1 MRSGRQYVDALGD
14 DRRVYLA
21 GTRVPNVAEH
31 PAFASAIQ
39 TVAALYDVALDP
51 ANDIQF
57 SPAESGGPANKAFMI
72 PRSADDLKARRLAS
86 VRLAQVSHGFIGR
99 GPDHVAGFL
108 AGFASAPDVF
118 DRARA
123 GCGENVVRYYRMVRD
138 NDLYVTY
145 VIIPPHVDRSKI
157 GRGQSDAYLQVGV
170 VAERDDG
177 VILRGSQKLGTGTV
191 LADELFV
198 SCMVPQKPGDEDYAL
213 SFAVPVS
220 TPGLKLYPRR
230 PYAPAQTG
238 AYDYPLSS
246 RFDESDALAVFDDAF
261 VPWERIF
268 VYRDVELTRNQFFH
282 TPAHVLGNTQA
293 QVRLAV
299 KMQFIAGVGR
309 KIAALSGTDTNPQ
322 VIDILGDLAYLA
334 ASVEGM
340 VLAAEANFR
349 IDARGVAVPDARFM
363 YALMGQQA
371 ELYPRALHLLRLLTT
386 SSVIQL
392 PDSYL
397 AQVSPETAADTE
409 RYVRSTGVSSEEHIK
424 LYRLAWDLI
433 GSEFASR
440 HHQYEMFYAGAPS
453 VGKAHA
459 FRNYRYDE
467 AVDQV
472 DRFLNSY
479 SLPAASVETAESFQG
494 SERFAQHWEG

>member
-39 TVAALYDVALDP
+39 TVAALYDVAFDP

-57 SPAESGGPANKAFMI
+57 SPAESGGPANKAFLI
-72 PRSADDLKARRLAS
+72 PHSADDLKARRLAS
-86 VRLAQVSHGFIGR
+86 ARLAQVSHGFIGR

-123 GCGENVVRYYRMVRD
+123 GSGENVVRYYRTVRD
-138 NDLYVTY
+138 DDLY
-145 VIIPPHVDRSKI
+145 
-157 GRGQSDAYLQVGV
+157 
-170 VAERDDG
+170 
-177 VILRGSQKLGTGTV
+177 
-191 LADELFV
+191 V

-213 SFAVPVS
+213 SFAVPVG

-246 RFDESDALAVFDDAF
+246 RFDEGDALAVFDDAF

-268 VYRDVELTRNQFFH
+268 VYRNVELTRNQFFH

-371 ELYPRALHLLRLLTT
+371 EFYPRALHLLRLLTT

-397 AQVSPETAADTE
+397 AQVSPETSADTE
-409 RYVRSTGVSSEEHIK
+409 RYVRSTGVSSDEHIK

-459 FRNYRYDE
+459 FRNYRYNE
-467 AVDQV
+467 AVAQV
-472 DRFLNSY
+472 DRFLDSY
-479 SLPAASVETAESFQG
+479 SLP
-494 SERFAQHWEG
+494 